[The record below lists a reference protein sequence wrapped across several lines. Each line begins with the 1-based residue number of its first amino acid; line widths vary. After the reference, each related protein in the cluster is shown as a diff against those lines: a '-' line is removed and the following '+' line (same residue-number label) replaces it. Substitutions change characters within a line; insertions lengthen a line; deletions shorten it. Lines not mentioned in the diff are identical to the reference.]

1 MKDFLELVARRESC
15 RQYDNRPVER
25 EKLLRCLEAARLAPS
40 ACNSQPW
47 HFRVVTAPALRA
59 QVAEATQLEGI
70 NGFTDGVP
78 AFIVVTEEYAKLS
91 QRILA
96 KCDSQTYAQIDLGI
110 AAAHIC
116 LAATEQ
122 GLSSCIVGWMD
133 EQKLHEL
140 LQIPQSTPIR
150 LILCIGYAASDAL
163 RAKKRKDIAEITTFL
178 D

>member
-1 MKDFLELVARRESC
+1 MNNFLELVARRESC
-15 RQYDNRPVER
+15 RQYDSRPVET

-47 HFRVVTAPALRA
+47 YFRVVTAPALRA
-59 QVAEATQLEGI
+59 QVAKATQSDGI

-78 AFIVVTEEYAKLS
+78 AFIVVTEEHAKLS

-110 AAAHIC
+110 ATAHIC

-140 LQIPQSTPIR
+140 LLIPQDTPIR
-150 LILCIGYAASDAL
+150 LILCIGYAANDTL
-163 RAKKRKDIAEITTFL
+163 RPKKRKELAEITTFL
-178 D
+178 E